1 MKIDRLIGIVT
12 ILLQT
17 EKSTVPALAQRFEV
31 SRRTIERDIDAL
43 CRAGVPLVTVQ
54 GYGGGVFI
62 EPRYKLDKTLLSG
75 PELAALVA
83 GAAGVGSVSP
93 APLALQ
99 PGRKAGR
106 LRRGRPAHR
115 PLLPLPG
122 EPDTEDRAASHG
134 HRRACRVRFT
144 YYYAKGVAEKCAE
157 PYRIVFQ
164 WGDWYM
170 FGWCPDAAGWRMY
183 KLNRLTLLSV
193 TAQTFE
199 PRAIPPEALDF
210 NARFHDGTLLRARV
224 AASECY
230 RLVEEY
236 GPACYTRQPDGSLL
250 LEIGYT
256 NEDVAAAWLLGFGAK
271 AEVLEPPALRAR
283 MASEAQ
289 ALCAVYGAPKK

>member
-62 EPRYKLDKTLLSG
+62 EPRYKLHKTLLPG
-75 PELAALVA
+75 PELAEKL
-83 GAAGVGSVSP
+83 GGSGTDDLLIDLSSHYRESLTP
-93 APLALQ
+93 KIEL
-99 PGRKAGR
+99 
-106 LRRGRPAHR
+106 LRTAIAEH
-115 PLLPLPG
+115 
-122 EPDTEDRAASHG
+122 A
-134 HRRACRVRFT
+134 RVRFT

-193 TAQTFE
+193 TAQTLN
-199 PRAIPPEALDF
+199 PAPYRPKRWISTRASTTAHCCAPASRPANATASWRSTARPAIPASRTEACCWRS
-210 NARFHDGTLLRARV
+210 ATPTKT
-224 AASECY
+224 S
-230 RLVEEY
+230 
-236 GPACYTRQPDGSLL
+236 RQPGCWGS
-250 LEIGYT
+250 GQRPKCW
-256 NEDVAAAWLLGFGAK
+256 NRPRCGRAWR
-271 AEVLEPPALRAR
+271 PRR
-283 MASEAQ
+283 R
-289 ALCAVYGAPKK
+289 LCARYMARQKNKSTGTRHADVVSLCL

>member
-93 APLALQ
+93 APLARSLAEKL
-99 PGRKAGR
+99 GGS
-106 LRRGRPAHR
+106 GTDD
-115 PLLPLPG
+115 LLIDPLPG

-134 HRRACRVRFT
+134 HRRACP
-144 YYYAKGVAEKCAE
+144 CALHLLLCQRRCRKMCGAL
-157 PYRIVFQ
+157 PHRI
-164 WGDWYM
+164 
-170 FGWCPDAAGWRMY
+170 
-183 KLNRLTLLSV
+183 SV
-193 TAQTFE
+193 
-199 PRAIPPEALDF
+199 
-210 NARFHDGTLLRARV
+210 G
-224 AASECY
+224 
-230 RLVEEY
+230 RLVHVRLVS
-236 GPACYTRQPDGSLL
+236 GRGRLAH
-250 LEIGYT
+250 
-256 NEDVAAAWLLGFGAK
+256 V
-271 AEVLEPPALRAR
+271 
-283 MASEAQ
+283 Q
-289 ALCAVYGAPKK
+289 A

>member
-1 MKIDRLIGIVT
+1 M
-12 ILLQT
+12 
-17 EKSTVPALAQRFEV
+17 
-31 SRRTIERDIDAL
+31 
-43 CRAGVPLVTVQ
+43 
-54 GYGGGVFI
+54 
-62 EPRYKLDKTLLSG
+62 
-75 PELAALVA
+75 
-83 GAAGVGSVSP
+83 
-93 APLALQ
+93 
-99 PGRKAGR
+99 
-106 LRRGRPAHR
+106 
-115 PLLPLPG
+115 
-122 EPDTEDRAASHG
+122 
-134 HRRACRVRFT
+134 
-144 YYYAKGVAEKCAE
+144 
-157 PYRIVFQ
+157 
-164 WGDWYM
+164 
-170 FGWCPDAAGWRMY
+170 
-183 KLNRLTLLSV
+183 TLLSV

>member
-17 EKSTVPALAQRFEV
+17 EKSTVPALAQRLEV

-93 APLALQ
+93 APLARSLAEKLGGSGADDLLIDLSSHYRESLT
-99 PGRKAGR
+99 PKIEL
-106 LRRGRPAHR
+106 LRTAIAEH
-115 PLLPLPG
+115 
-122 EPDTEDRAASHG
+122 A
-134 HRRACRVRFT
+134 RVRFT

-236 GPACYTRQPDGSLL
+236 GPAC
-250 LEIGYT
+250 
-256 NEDVAAAWLLGFGAK
+256 
-271 AEVLEPPALRAR
+271 
-283 MASEAQ
+283 
-289 ALCAVYGAPKK
+289 

>member
-93 APLALQ
+93 APLARSLAEKL
-99 PGRKAGR
+99 GGS
-106 LRRGRPAHR
+106 GRPAHR

-134 HRRACRVRFT
+134 HRRACP
-144 YYYAKGVAEKCAE
+144 CALHLLLCQRRCRKMCGAL
-157 PYRIVFQ
+157 PHRI
-164 WGDWYM
+164 
-170 FGWCPDAAGWRMY
+170 
-183 KLNRLTLLSV
+183 SV
-193 TAQTFE
+193 
-199 PRAIPPEALDF
+199 
-210 NARFHDGTLLRARV
+210 G
-224 AASECY
+224 
-230 RLVEEY
+230 RLVHVRLVS
-236 GPACYTRQPDGSLL
+236 GRGRLAH
-250 LEIGYT
+250 
-256 NEDVAAAWLLGFGAK
+256 V
-271 AEVLEPPALRAR
+271 
-283 MASEAQ
+283 Q
-289 ALCAVYGAPKK
+289 A